1 MGKPGEEL
9 KNVARGSDP
18 LQIVSAVKHNSISQS
33 TPVADANNTLFID
46 ISFNVPKPL
55 GEEQYI
61 TVSGLSGARISASV
75 PLHSLLGSSA
85 FCTMH
90 DAFERG
96 LASWVKAT
104 HTLLIVVCADVQL
117 SANTSYRVSFDLQ
130 NPEAG
135 QDSPSGITIA
145 GTGAVNFPPELLNK
159 PNRPLFGVPNGK
171 NPLEVVY
178 WFLTRQ
184 IGQSTPLASK
194 RNTISVTIQTNIDIP
209 VGGAISMTGLYG
221 ATVQN
226 PVMLSGFAGGDGA
239 ASSSLQA
246 GNTLFCNADN
256 LHAAE
261 WNSAGAGLVTPQLA
275 TLNPKT

>member
-1 MGKPGEEL
+1 VGAIK
-9 KNVARGSDP
+9 A
-18 LQIVSAVKHNSISQS
+18 NSISQS

-55 GEEQYI
+55 GAVQYI
-61 TVSGLSGARISASV
+61 TVSGLAGARISASV

-90 DAFERG
+90 SFERG
-96 LASWVKAT
+96 LASWVEAT
-104 HTLLIVVCADVQL
+104 HTLLIVVCDDVQL

-130 NPEAG
+130 NPEAS

-159 PNRPLFGVPNGK
+159 PNQPLFGVPNGK

-209 VGGAISMTGLYG
+209 VGAAISITGLYG

-226 PVMLSGFAGGDGA
+226 PVMLSGIAEGGGS
-239 ASSSLQA
+239 ASSLLQA
-246 GNTLFCNADN
+246 GNTLFCNADD

-261 WNSAGAGLVTPQLA
+261 WNSAGAGLVTLKP
-275 TLNPKT
+275 